1 MSIEMKKLALAGLV
15 GVAAYGF
22 AGSAAAQTCAGTST
36 TATDG
41 TWECVEYQ
49 DGTSSTYNA
58 APTGVWFG
66 PGGTDSNSDTFTFT
80 GNSTLNYS
88 FITATCGLT
97 LEGHVRK
104 NSDNSISIRV
114 VDGDVSGTGT
124 CASIGVGGFPWYASD
139 STSFSDSSSVD
150 GAGTPGDVHPPATGV
165 TSANIGQIEVS
176 IFGSTVCTGY
186 MPDVEFGNGN
196 PVTNSSYFDFDNDI
210 VGTACG
216 VSGVLSSVLNEDV
229 NAW

>member
-1 MSIEMKKLALAGLV
+1 M
-15 GVAAYGF
+15 
-22 AGSAAAQTCAGTST
+22 
-36 TATDG
+36 
-41 TWECVEYQ
+41 
-49 DGTSSTYNA
+49 
-58 APTGVWFG
+58 
-66 PGGTDSNSDTFTFT
+66 
-80 GNSTLNYS
+80 
-88 FITATCGLT
+88 
-97 LEGHVRK
+97 
-104 NSDNSISIRV
+104 
-114 VDGDVSGTGT
+114 
-124 CASIGVGGFPWYASD
+124 
-139 STSFSDSSSVD
+139 
-150 GAGTPGDVHPPATGV
+150 